1 MDIMI
6 WDLNKIKDW
15 YFKNKFY
22 IHLFLVFVL
31 IYVIFIYLD
40 FMNHNYELW
49 VLKWDNII
57 HPSNITGTFPIFN
70 YSDIQ

>member
-22 IHLFLVFVL
+22 IHLFLVL

-40 FMNHNYELW
+40 FMNYNYELW

-57 HPSNITGTFPIFN
+57 PPSNITGTFPIFN